1 MHDLRDPHSPHGTM
15 QDFYDWRI
23 QLAGAAVLLLL
34 IGGIIIAGMYSG
46 GEVQVASN
54 VPPAIT
60 GPAIPPSP
68 AQ

>member
-23 QLAGAAVLLLL
+23 QLLLL